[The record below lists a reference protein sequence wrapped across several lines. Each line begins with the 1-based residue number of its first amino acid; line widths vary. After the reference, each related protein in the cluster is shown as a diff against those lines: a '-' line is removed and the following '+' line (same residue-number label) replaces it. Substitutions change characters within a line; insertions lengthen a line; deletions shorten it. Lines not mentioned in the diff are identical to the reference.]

1 MVVRL
6 QRHQLARLS
15 AALPLPVTSPTRPAS
30 PLLRWSVSIILAVV
44 AGALIFQ
51 AFDISVF
58 QRIGMAHEYCYLREP
73 RLIWLH
79 VISDLLIGLAYVS
92 ISTTLGYLVYKAS
105 RDIPFHW
112 VFLAFGLF
120 IVSCGMTHF
129 MEVWVIWEPVYWM
142 SGYVK
147 VVTAAASVATAIAL
161 FPLVPKVFRLIDAAR
176 QSERRRREIEHLNEE
191 LETFNYT
198 VAHDLRAPL
207 RGITGFGQALRE
219 DFSAALPPQAVDY
232 IEKMQRSAA
241 QMDTLI
247 CDLLKYTTIGRQ
259 EITLR
264 PIALDA
270 AIRST
275 LTLLESEVRARD
287 AVIRVAEPLPTV
299 IADGTLLQLVFL
311 NLLSNAA
318 KFVAPG
324 TRPQVDVTSRV
335 DAGTA
340 IVSITDNGLGLPAD
354 SREKLFKMF
363 ERFHPGYTGTG
374 IGLAIVQRAIQ
385 RLNGRIGAEPG
396 PNGAGTRFWIELPL
410 A

>member
-6 QRHQLARLS
+6 QRDELTGINPTAS
-15 AALPLPVTSPTRPAS
+15 VPVTSPTRTAS
-30 PLLRWSVSIILAVV
+30 PLLRWSVSIILAVI
-44 AGALIFQ
+44 AGALIFE
-51 AFDISVF
+51 AFDVSVF
-58 QRIGMAHEYCYLREP
+58 KRIGMAHEYCYLREP
-73 RLIWLH
+73 KLIWLH
-79 VISDLLIGLAYVS
+79 VTSDVLIGLAYVS

-161 FPLVPKVFRLIDAAR
+161 FPLVPKIFRLIEAAR
-176 QSERRRREIEHLNEE
+176 QSEQHRREVEHLNEE
-191 LETFNYT
+191 LEHFNYT

-219 DFSAALPPQAVDY
+219 DFAAALPPQAVDY
-232 IEKMQRSAA
+232 IDKMQRSAA

-247 CDLLKYTTIGRQ
+247 CDLLKYTTVGRQ
-259 EITLR
+259 TLQLR
-264 PIALDA
+264 PIALEA
-270 AIRST
+270 SVRST
-275 LTLLESEVRARD
+275 LTLLEAEIRARD
-287 AVIRVAEPLPTV
+287 AVVRIVEPLPTV
-299 IADGTLLQLVFL
+299 IADATLLQLVFL

-318 KFVAPG
+318 KFVPPD
-324 TRPQVDVTSRV
+324 TRPEVEVSARLENSQAV
-335 DAGTA
+335 
-340 IVSITDNGLGLPAD
+340 ISITDNGLGLPPN

-363 ERFHPGYTGTG
+363 ERFHPGYNGTG
-374 IGLAIVQRAIQ
+374 IGLAIVHRAVQ
-385 RLNGRIGAEPG
+385 RLNGQIGAEPAPG
-396 PNGAGTRFWIELPL
+396 GRGTRFWIQLPR